1 MTRSR
6 RRVRAARRAAARL
19 VALTIVASAMGRA
32 NARLQSGVLS
42 VPSLELAVDRLM
54 YDRQYPPTPNGL
66 PGQAADT
73 ALLRSALASPYPAI
87 RAVAVRAAGRF
98 EVADEVPGLLRYFH
112 DTDRNV
118 RVEAGNAVALSL
130 RHAQPADAVAAMQ
143 ALLSLIPV
151 GRSPE
156 EWVYDTLGRLPYA
169 TRDADRIERLLADA
183 DRAKVQGDPG
193 IEAALANL
201 VAGDP
206 SRPLAPATL
215 ALLESHAKAPLGPSL
230 PAWRALQLA
239 GDRDPALLA
248 FGATYTCGRPE
259 CGAAIREI
267 AIGMINPHDL
277 ALAPTLALAR
287 HDLFVDVRLTALRQ
301 LAQLVPETR
310 DCTALVDTIADAGE
324 PAVMHLEALS
334 LLDAR
339 CQNGDDIAARLV
351 PLAGQLGDPYRQ
363 AQWQEP
369 ARALE
374 ALARFDAATARRL
387 IVEAASIHQHWEA
400 RAAAVRAAAA
410 LKDVELVRSFAADA
424 AANVRT
430 EVLNALVSLASPE
443 ATPVAIAALESPDYQ
458 LVDAAAEALKK
469 RPPQNL
475 EVTPIVAALH
485 RLTAEGKDTS
495 HAPRTALLE
504 RLKMLAAI
512 TNAGGDSWARFVV
525 DDEISPLVHDWD
537 PGIATLAADVIG
549 IATGVR
555 PDPRPTYRAPE
566 QPTEAEIAPLN
577 LPTKATIELETLERI
592 ELTFLKA
599 EAPIAIA
606 RFAAL
611 ARRGSYN
618 GTTFYR
624 VVPLLAVRGG
634 SPGANEYTGA
644 DRYFRDELGLE
655 HHATGTVGLVTK
667 GRDTGNGQF
676 FIDLTDQ
683 FQLDGVFTAFARVV
697 PDRMQ
702 PDLLDRILE
711 GTRIIA
717 ITISQ

>member
-1 MTRSR
+1 
-6 RRVRAARRAAARL
+6 
-19 VALTIVASAMGRA
+19 
-32 NARLQSGVLS
+32 
-42 VPSLELAVDRLM
+42 
-54 YDRQYPPTPNGL
+54 
-66 PGQAADT
+66 
-73 ALLRSALASPYPAI
+73 
-87 RAVAVRAAGRF
+87 
-98 EVADEVPGLLRYFH
+98 
-112 DTDRNV
+112 
-118 RVEAGNAVALSL
+118 
-130 RHAQPADAVAAMQ
+130 
-143 ALLSLIPV
+143 
-151 GRSPE
+151 
-156 EWVYDTLGRLPYA
+156 
-169 TRDADRIERLLADA
+169 
-183 DRAKVQGDPG
+183 
-193 IEAALANL
+193 
-201 VAGDP
+201 
-206 SRPLAPATL
+206 
-215 ALLESHAKAPLGPSL
+215 
-230 PAWRALQLA
+230 
-239 GDRDPALLA
+239 
-248 FGATYTCGRPE
+248 
-259 CGAAIREI
+259 
-267 AIGMINPHDL
+267 
-277 ALAPTLALAR
+277 
-287 HDLFVDVRLTALRQ
+287 
-301 LAQLVPETR
+301 
-310 DCTALVDTIADAGE
+310 
-324 PAVMHLEALS
+324 
-334 LLDAR
+334 
-339 CQNGDDIAARLV
+339 
-351 PLAGQLGDPYRQ
+351 
-363 AQWQEP
+363 
-369 ARALE
+369 
-374 ALARFDAATARRL
+374 
-387 IVEAASIHQHWEA
+387 
-400 RAAAVRAAAA
+400 
-410 LKDVELVRSFAADA
+410 
-424 AANVRT
+424 
-430 EVLNALVSLASPE
+430 
-443 ATPVAIAALESPDYQ
+443 VAIAALESPDYQ